1 MQCPQYVYTRHPSA
15 MAAGGTNATYQRVAR
30 MTNDK
35 KFRNAS
41 LDFMLVK
48 AVAECPELALNRR
61 ANRADECPL
70 LGADRKTCAR
80 SEPYRF

>member
-1 MQCPQYVYTRHPSA
+1 MQCPQYVYIRYPSA

-30 MTNDK
+30 MTNDM

-48 AVAECPELALNRR
+48 AV
-61 ANRADECPL
+61 
-70 LGADRKTCAR
+70 G
-80 SEPYRF
+80 

>member
-1 MQCPQYVYTRHPSA
+1 MQCPQYVYIRYPSA

-48 AVAECPELALNRR
+48 AVAECPELAL
-61 ANRADECPL
+61 L
-70 LGADRKTCAR
+70 GLGATSDLSPQSA
-80 SEPYRF
+80 